1 MDCSIDWKVYEE
13 KKGAVFLPA
22 LKHGVS
28 TPKNLMKV
36 CLLTHTYPRFPND
49 TTAPFVE
56 STAETLQEH
65 GIDVT
70 VLTPDTPKFARTA
83 ADHTVNLQTYRYF
96 FPRRFQLLGYS
107 NTLVNDCKLK
117 RYVYLL
123 APFMFLS
130 GIFHLFRLH
139 RKHHF
144 DVIHAQWL
152 LPNGFIGT
160 ALCKV
165 YKLPLVITMQGS
177 DMLVAKKN
185 PFFKRMAKWTLK
197 HTAMVTS
204 VTPTFLTELAALG
217 VPDNQRCLIPNGVD
231 PKMFHS
237 TGRKEQDMTRL
248 QEQLSIPEGDA
259 VVFALGRIVLKK
271 GFDILIQALCI
282 VTQKYPNVTFI
293 IGGDGTDLQRL
304 KALAE
309 DLSVSDSVRLPGTI
323 NRTDVPA
330 YFHLCHDMNCGF
342 KAYRAEVVKELYL
355 YGDLHRYIPILA
367 HQEGYK
373 VGEVK
378 VRHHP
383 RRFGVSKYGFK
394 RIPKGFFDLFTVLF
408 LTKYLKRPLHVF
420 GTIGVIVAFIGAL
433 IGLYLAVLWGME
445 GGVGFRTPDTPIKT
459 TLRQNLTNS
468 LFYAILLKV

>member
-1 MDCSIDWKVYEE
+1 MR
-13 KKGAVFLPA
+13 
-22 LKHGVS
+22 
-28 TPKNLMKV
+28 V

-56 STAETLQEH
+56 STAETLQKH

-139 RKHHF
+139 RKHRF

-152 LPNGFIGT
+152 LPNGFIGA

-204 VTPTFLTELAALG
+204 VTPTFLTELAVLG

-231 PKMFHS
+231 PKMFHFA
-237 TGRKEQDMTRL
+237 GRKERDMTGL

-330 YFHLCHDMNCGF
+330 YFHLCDVFTLPAVFDPKGNVDGCPNVILEAMACG
-342 KAYRAEVVKELYL
+342 KPVVASNISGIPVVVKNGETGMLVKEKNVEELAAAL
-355 YGDLHRYIPILA
+355 VHLLTDTEKREEFGRAGRERILNELTWDKIIE
-367 HQEGYK
+367 QFKDIYQN
-373 VGEVK
+373 
-378 VRHHP
+378 
-383 RRFGVSKYGFK
+383 GVNRK
-394 RIPKGFFDLFTVLF
+394 
-408 LTKYLKRPLHVF
+408 
-420 GTIGVIVAFIGAL
+420 
-433 IGLYLAVLWGME
+433 
-445 GGVGFRTPDTPIKT
+445 
-459 TLRQNLTNS
+459 N
-468 LFYAILLKV
+468 